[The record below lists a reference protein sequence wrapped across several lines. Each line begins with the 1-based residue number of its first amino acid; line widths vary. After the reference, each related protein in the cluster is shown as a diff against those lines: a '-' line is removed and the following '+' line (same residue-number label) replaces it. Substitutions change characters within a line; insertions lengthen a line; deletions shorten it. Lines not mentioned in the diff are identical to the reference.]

1 LNLSRE
7 LRVGSKF
14 LDPMLPHERNV
25 AMPFQRRQPR
35 IRRLTR
41 AQLLTL
47 ATWRWAAVKFDQEV
61 RECDVLEQVAL
72 YATLATLRELDDPFQ
87 LFSRHAE
94 AHPEFSL
101 VRSLAPGKYE
111 HDTLAHDILDTAFWL
126 RWNELTNCSDTNSA
140 ERRAHDPDAEA
151 PSG

>member
-1 LNLSRE
+1 
-7 LRVGSKF
+7 
-14 LDPMLPHERNV
+14 
-25 AMPFQRRQPR
+25 MPFQHRLPR

-47 ATWRWAAVKFDQEV
+47 TTWRWAAVKFGQTV
-61 RECDVLEQVAL
+61 RPDDVLEQVSL
-72 YATLATLRELDDPFQ
+72 YATLATLRELQDPFQ

-101 VRSLAPGKYE
+101 IRSLAPGDYA

-126 RWNELTNCSDTNSA
+126 RWNELTNCSNGEGNDQSA
-140 ERRAHDPDAEA
+140 QDPDAGSA
-151 PSG
+151 DG